1 MLDTLEDVKA
11 TKGRILGVDF
21 GDVRTGLAVSDEA
34 RFLAQGIGYLRVPG
48 LAKAAAAV
56 AEEVRERGVRAIIV
70 GLPTNMNGTRGPR
83 AEHAI
88 AFAET
93 LREVTGLPVATF
105 DERMTTMTA
114 ARYLN
119 DTNTRGKNRKAVIDT
134 LSAQVILQNVLDRLA
149 RMSE

>member
-1 MLDTLEDVKA
+1 MLDSLETVKV
-11 TKGRILGVDF
+11 TTGRILGVDF
-21 GDVRTGLAVSDEA
+21 GDVRTGLAVSDEG

-56 AEEVRERGVRAIIV
+56 AEEAKSRGVGAIIV
-70 GLPTNMNGTRGPR
+70 GLPINMNGTHGPR
-83 AEHAI
+83 AEHAVE
-88 AFAET
+88 FAET

-105 DERMTTMTA
+105 DERMTTMAA

-134 LSAQVILQNVLDRLA
+134 LSAQIILQNALDRLS
-149 RMSE
+149 RI